1 MKRSNLMALLP
12 TLVLLCALTLASDG
26 AVDGAKAALQ
36 TCAWVI
42 IPCLFPFLTVSLLI
56 NRLGLP
62 LWLGSKLQGPMSLLF
77 GVSGTGAGVLI
88 LGLLGGYPAGA
99 AIIADL
105 LERGELEREE
115 AKKLLAFCNNSG
127 PAFLIGAMGIGIF
140 HSAAAG
146 LLLYGVHILA
156 AFITGLFLSGTEQ
169 PPIKKEDKVF
179 IASANL
185 SAALP
190 EAMTKAVPQILQI
203 CGYVVFFGA
212 ICGCLREM
220 GILESLCGALALYTP
235 LTLQH
240 ARGLCMGLLELGCG
254 IGAMAGSTLSPAA
267 LTLCS
272 LITGFGGRSV
282 CFQTAGVLQQSGI
295 GLRHHILGRLCCGG
309 IGAFI
314 MYTIASILL

>member
-1 MKRSNLMALLP
+1 MKRSNIIGLIPALL
-12 TLVLLCALTLASDG
+12 LLAALTMASEG
-26 AVDGAKAALQ
+26 AVEGAKNALH

-77 GVSGTGAGVLI
+77 GVSGTGAGVFI
-88 LGLLGGYPAGA
+88 LGILGGYPAGA

-105 LERGELEREE
+105 LERGDLEYEE

-127 PAFLIGAMGIGIF
+127 PAFLIGAIGIGVF
-140 HSAAAG
+140 QSAAAG
-146 LLLYGVHILA
+146 LLLYMVHILA
-156 AFITGLFLSGTEQ
+156 AVITGLFLSGTEH
-169 PPIKKEDKVF
+169 PPHKEDKVF

-190 EAMTKAVPQILQI
+190 EAMGKAVPQILQI

-212 ICGCLREM
+212 VCGCLEEA
-220 GILESLCGALALYTP
+220 GLLSPLIGTLALYTP
-235 LTLQH
+235 LTLQQ

-254 IGAMAGSTLSPAA
+254 IGAMSGSSLTPAA

-272 LITGFGGRSV
+272 LMTGVGGLSV
-282 CFQTAGVLQQSGI
+282 CFQTAGVLQGCGI
-295 GLRHHILGRLCCGG
+295 GLRSHILGRLCCGG
-309 IGAFI
+309 IGAFL
-314 MYTIASILL
+314 MYTISSMLL

>member
-1 MKRSNLMALLP
+1 MKRSNIIGLIPALL
-12 TLVLLCALTLASDG
+12 LLAALTMASEG
-26 AVDGAKAALQ
+26 AVDGAKTALH

-77 GVSGTGAGVLI
+77 GVSGTGAGVFI
-88 LGLLGGYPAGA
+88 LGILGGYPAGA

-105 LERGELEREE
+105 LERGDLECGE

-127 PAFLIGAMGIGIF
+127 PSFLIGAIGIGVF

-146 LLLYGVHILA
+146 LLLYMVHILA
-156 AFITGLFLSGTEQ
+156 AVITGLFLSGTEC
-169 PPIKKEDKVF
+169 PPHKEDKVF
-179 IASANL
+179 ISSANL
-185 SAALP
+185 STSLP
-190 EAMTKAVPQILQI
+190 VAMGKAVPQILQI

-212 ICGCLREM
+212 VCGCLEET
-220 GILESLCGALALYTP
+220 GLLSPLCGTLALYTS
-235 LTLQH
+235 LTLQQ

-254 IGAMAGSTLSPAA
+254 IGAMSGSSLTPAA

-272 LITGFGGRSV
+272 LITGLGGLSV
-282 CFQTAGVLQQSGI
+282 CFQTAGVLHQSGI
-295 GLRHHILGRLCCGG
+295 GLRSHILGRLCCGG
-309 IGAFI
+309 IGAFL
-314 MYTIASILL
+314 MYTISSILL

>member
-1 MKRSNLMALLP
+1 MKRSNIIGLIPALL
-12 TLVLLCALTLASDG
+12 LLIALTVASDG
-26 AVDGAKAALQ
+26 AVEGAASALQ

-77 GVSGTGAGVLI
+77 GVSGTGAGVFI

-105 LERGELEREE
+105 LERGDLEEAE

-140 HSAAAG
+140 RDAAVG
-146 LLLYGVHILA
+146 LLLYSVHILA
-156 AFITGLFLSGTEQ
+156 AFITGLFLSGTER
-169 PPIKKEDKVF
+169 PPRKEDMVF

-185 SAALP
+185 SSALP
-190 EAMTKAVPQILQI
+190 AAMGKAVPQILLI
-203 CGYVVFFGA
+203 CGYVVFFGGV
-212 ICGCLREM
+212 CGCLIETGVLSR
-220 GILESLCGALALYTP
+220 LCGALALYTP
-235 LTLQH
+235 LTLQQ
-240 ARGLCMGLLELGCG
+240 AQGLCMGLLELGCG
-254 IGAMAGSTLSPAA
+254 IGAMSGSTLSPAA
-267 LTLCS
+267 LTVCS
-272 LITGFGGRSV
+272 LITGFGSLSV
-282 CFQTAGVLQQSGI
+282 CFQTAGVLHSKGI

-314 MYTIASILL
+314 MYTISSILL